1 MRTQLRTLFLSGI
14 LCLIS
19 MGIKA
24 QCKISQEIS
33 PTGIYHTITE
43 NEVIYFNNKYTVTA
57 QVVFDG
63 DDYFA
68 VFIMKPFF
76 SEKGKLGA
84 IYMVLENKDTLELTF
99 FDANKKSK
107 DSSLSLYYKI
117 EPSQFNQLNQHDI
130 HEIYTYFNNEKR
142 EFILKLHRDA
152 IKNQLICLLNHAKK

>member
-1 MRTQLRTLFLSGI
+1 MRNQLRTLFLSGI

-68 VFIMKPFF
+68 VFMMKPFI

-84 IYMVLENKDTLELTF
+84 IYMVLENKDTLVLKF
-99 FDANKKSK
+99 FDANTKSK

-117 EPSQFNQLNQHDI
+117 EPSQFNQLNQHNI
-130 HEIYTYFNNEKR
+130 NEIYTYFNNEKR